1 MAELNTVDRQ
11 RIWRGLMR
19 HWSNSRESWTGDTPS
34 SDELLTTVNETD
46 TWIDDNQA
54 SYNSALTYAASF
66 TTAQKTL
73 IFCAVAL
80 MRVSPGIAV
89 MLQRAL
95 GVEVD

>member
-1 MAELNTVDRQ
+1 MAELSTEDRQ

-19 HWSNSRESWTGDTPS
+19 LWSQERAAVAIAKAD
-34 SDELLTTVNETD
+34 LLAAVNATD

-54 SYNSALTYAASF
+54 GYNSALPEAARNGL

-80 MRVSPGIAV
+80 ARVSISLLRRVFG
-89 MLQRAL
+89 
-95 GVEVD
+95 EVD